1 MVDYDKR
8 LELLEEAE
16 KENREE
22 HKEIMKRLND
32 KDISDAVMR
41 EQLDTV
47 VKTTNRIEQKIDEQS
62 KAPAKKWELV
72 VSTII
77 TTLVSGGVGALIGFL
92 VSNK

>member
-8 LELLEEAE
+8 LEMLEEAE

-41 EQLDTV
+41 EQLDTL
-47 VKTTNRIEQKIDEQS
+47 VKTTNRIEGKIDEQS